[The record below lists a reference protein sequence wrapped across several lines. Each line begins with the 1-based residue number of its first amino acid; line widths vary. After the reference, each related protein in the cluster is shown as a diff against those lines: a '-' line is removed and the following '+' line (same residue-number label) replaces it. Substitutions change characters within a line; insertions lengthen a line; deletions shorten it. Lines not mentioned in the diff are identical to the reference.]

1 MFLKNLNKNLLLI
14 SITLLFSCSIENRFV
29 KRDLVNLSTLGVS
42 KFFTHNDYEFC
53 KKIDP
58 NFIIYKNGVNPT
70 RTCIHYGYYKCHI
83 ENYCKG
89 DKDCENDVKR
99 YWIADWKDKYG
110 NWTDP
115 VEATKTYCERIKK
128 QCDLAEYGDQTCRK

>member
-1 MFLKNLNKNLLLI
+1 MDRIISKHILTISFLILI
-14 SITLLFSCSIENRFV
+14 ISCSGNRF
-29 KRDLVNLSTLGVS
+29 KDGEFIYT
-42 KFFTHNDYEFC
+42 FTFGAKGYDAFKFC
-53 KKIDP
+53 KKTDP
-58 NFIIYKNGVNPT
+58 DFIIYKNGVNPT

-89 DKDCENDVKR
+89 DKDCENDVEQ